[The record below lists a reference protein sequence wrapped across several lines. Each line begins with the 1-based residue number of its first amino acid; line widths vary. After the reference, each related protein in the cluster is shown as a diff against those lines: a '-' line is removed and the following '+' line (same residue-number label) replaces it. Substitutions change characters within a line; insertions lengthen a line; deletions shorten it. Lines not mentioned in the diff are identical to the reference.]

1 MAGEGIEYT
10 WGASKRFYCRAPLS
24 SKRLVVSFDLLV
36 RRSIEGVDIS
46 MCRRF
51 AVKARRYMECYIHK
65 YLLKINATD
74 EELIEWTHDEY
85 EMMYKNTNPIVI
97 QT

>member
-1 MAGEGIEYT
+1 
-10 WGASKRFYCRAPLS
+10 
-24 SKRLVVSFDLLV
+24 
-36 RRSIEGVDIS
+36 

-85 EMMYKNTNPIVI
+85 EMMYKKYKSYRDTNVI
-97 QT
+97 AGAFISQVMRECICVKGKVDI